1 MSETWA
7 GKLAVFG
14 AGAMGSAL
22 LRGFLESGSISA
34 EAVGVYDID
43 SSRQDTL
50 CRATHARSFATSV
63 EAAQWAD
70 MVLVAVK
77 PPAVLSLLH
86 EIRDDVDGGMVISI
100 AAGISI
106 ASMERQ
112 LAPKAGV
119 VRVMPNTPALV
130 GAGASAISFGE
141 WVKPEQKAFICRLF
155 DSVGISV
162 VVDEKLMDAV
172 TGLSGSGPAFVF
184 TMVEALAD
192 GGVGVGLPR
201 ETAAKLAAQTVMGAA
216 RMVLETGEHP
226 AKLRDQVT
234 SPGGTT
240 IAGLA
245 ELEKGGLRAA
255 LMSAVQAA
263 ARRSAE
269 MGK

>member
-1 MSETWA
+1 MSETAA
-7 GKLAVFG
+7 GNLAIFG

-22 LRGFLESGSISA
+22 LKGFLDSGILSA
-34 EAVGVYDID
+34 KCTGVYDID
-43 SSRQDTL
+43 PGRQEAL
-50 CRATHARSFATSV
+50 CKATGARSFASSV

-100 AAGISI
+100 AAGVSVG
-106 ASMERQ
+106 AMEHQ
-112 LAPKAGV
+112 LAPKAQV
-119 VRVMPNTPALV
+119 VRVMPNTPAVV
-130 GAGASAISFGE
+130 GTCASAISFGE

-172 TGLSGSGPAFVF
+172 TGLSGSGPAYVF
-184 TMVEALAD
+184 TVIEALAD

-201 ETAAKLAAQTVMGAA
+201 ETAAKLAAETVMGAA
-216 RMVLETGEHP
+216 KMVLETGEHP

-255 LMSAVQAA
+255 LMSAVSAA

-269 MGK
+269 LGK